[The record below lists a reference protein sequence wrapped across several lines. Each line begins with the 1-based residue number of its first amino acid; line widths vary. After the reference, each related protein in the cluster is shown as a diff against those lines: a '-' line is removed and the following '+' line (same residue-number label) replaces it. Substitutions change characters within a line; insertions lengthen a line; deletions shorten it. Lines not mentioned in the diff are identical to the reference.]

1 VDGFRFDLMG
11 HHMLDDMIG
20 VRAALDALTLENDGV
35 DGKSIYVYGEG
46 WDFGEVAN
54 NGRGKN
60 ASQLNIAGT
69 GIGVFNDRL
78 RDAVR
83 GGNPFDDVRLQG
95 FATGLVLTNNAN
107 ESRNDEDQQIQ
118 LNNYTD
124 WIRLGL
130 AGNLASYEIVQADG
144 NKVPGRLVSYNGAP
158 AGYTDDP
165 QENIIYVSAHDN
177 QTLFDAVQVK
187 APADATLADR
197 IRMNNLALSIA
208 MFSQGVPF
216 FHAGDDILRSK
227 SFDPNSYNSGDWY
240 NKLDWTYESDNF
252 EVGLPIEGTGQ
263 WDIYKPLLADP
274 NLAPAKTEITFAS
287 AVFREFLQIRK
298 SSPLFR
304 LQTADQVK
312 KDLSFLNAGTEQTPG
327 FIVMRLND
335 SNDLDSNYKELVVYF
350 NAGPDAVT
358 FSDASL
364 SGDYVL
370 HSIQQNSADEVVKQA
385 SFDNNSFNVPG
396 RTTAIFVIEEE
407 KPAFEPTAEST
418 TPSETPVSN
427 SNTLTI
433 AGIIAALVA
442 IAGLSIFLR
451 RRQKI

>member
-1 VDGFRFDLMG
+1 
-11 HHMLDDMIG
+11 
-20 VRAALDALTLENDGV
+20 
-35 DGKSIYVYGEG
+35 
-46 WDFGEVAN
+46 
-54 NGRGKN
+54 
-60 ASQLNIAGT
+60 
-69 GIGVFNDRL
+69 
-78 RDAVR
+78 
-83 GGNPFDDVRLQG
+83 
-95 FATGLVLTNNAN
+95 
-107 ESRNDEDQQIQ
+107 
-118 LNNYTD
+118 
-124 WIRLGL
+124 
-130 AGNLASYEIVQADG
+130 
-144 NKVPGRLVSYNGAP
+144 
-158 AGYTDDP
+158 
-165 QENIIYVSAHDN
+165 
-177 QTLFDAVQVK
+177 
-187 APADATLADR
+187 
-197 IRMNNLALSIA
+197 
-208 MFSQGVPF
+208 
-216 FHAGDDILRSK
+216 
-227 SFDPNSYNSGDWY
+227 
-240 NKLDWTYESDNF
+240 
-252 EVGLPIEGTGQ
+252 
-263 WDIYKPLLADP
+263 
-274 NLAPAKTEITFAS
+274 
-287 AVFREFLQIRK
+287 
-298 SSPLFR
+298 

-312 KDLSFLNAGTEQTPG
+312 KDVSFLNAGTEQTPG

>member
-1 VDGFRFDLMG
+1 
-11 HHMLDDMIG
+11 
-20 VRAALDALTLENDGV
+20 
-35 DGKSIYVYGEG
+35 
-46 WDFGEVAN
+46 
-54 NGRGKN
+54 
-60 ASQLNIAGT
+60 
-69 GIGVFNDRL
+69 
-78 RDAVR
+78 
-83 GGNPFDDVRLQG
+83 
-95 FATGLVLTNNAN
+95 
-107 ESRNDEDQQIQ
+107 
-118 LNNYTD
+118 
-124 WIRLGL
+124 
-130 AGNLASYEIVQADG
+130 
-144 NKVPGRLVSYNGAP
+144 
-158 AGYTDDP
+158 
-165 QENIIYVSAHDN
+165 
-177 QTLFDAVQVK
+177 
-187 APADATLADR
+187 
-197 IRMNNLALSIA
+197 

-274 NLAPAKTEITFAS
+274 NLAPDKTEITFAS